1 MRHGLRALPGHPG
14 RRRHRVLRGRGSRPR
29 TVEAGPSPRPSP
41 RRRGE
46 GELGSAPNDTRS
58 IMLAVATAFSRPV
71 YGERDR
77 VRGFGCTGVDL
88 MPRRRDREHS
98 SGSRAPGQRQ
108 LRVGEELRHLL
119 AELLRPGEL
128 RDPALR
134 DANITVTEVR
144 LSPDLRNATA
154 FVMPLGGAKAD
165 ELMAGL
171 RRSAPFLKARLAR
184 MVELRHVPN
193 IA

>member
-1 MRHGLRALPGHPG
+1 
-14 RRRHRVLRGRGSRPR
+14 
-29 TVEAGPSPRPSP
+29 
-41 RRRGE
+41 
-46 GELGSAPNDTRS
+46 
-58 IMLAVATAFSRPV
+58 
-71 YGERDR
+71 
-77 VRGFGCTGVDL
+77 
-88 MPRRRDREHS
+88 MPRRREHDLS
-98 SGSRAPGQRQ
+98 SGPRPASQRQ

-134 DANITVTEVR
+134 EANVTVTEVR

-154 FVMPLGGAKAD
+154 FVMPLGGEKA
-165 ELMAGL
+165 EEIMAGL

-193 IA
+193 IAFAFDNAFDSAARISALLTSPAVERDLHPQSEDDDDTA